1 MTFPNNGNLQTA
13 FANTALQHMYLYGK
27 IISIINQKCHQRR
40 QNYMPTRFSFRRLNV
55 VQSYKKVL
63 LLPTQL
69 TLGYYNISSFKCI
82 FFLSLHVDKSTKN
95 FCNEVL
101 SKLKKERKN
110 CQSFISFLSLQ
121 QQIAAADH
129 HSILKMNSVKVF
141 AQLFLIQKS

>member
-1 MTFPNNGNLQTA
+1 
-13 FANTALQHMYLYGK
+13 
-27 IISIINQKCHQRR
+27 
-40 QNYMPTRFSFRRLNV
+40 MPTWFSFSRLNV
-55 VQSYKKVL
+55 VQSYKKGS
-63 LLPTQL
+63 T
-69 TLGYYNISSFKCI
+69 TLGYYNISFKCI
-82 FFLSLHVDKSTKN
+82 YFISLHVDKSTKN

-141 AQLFLIQKS
+141 A